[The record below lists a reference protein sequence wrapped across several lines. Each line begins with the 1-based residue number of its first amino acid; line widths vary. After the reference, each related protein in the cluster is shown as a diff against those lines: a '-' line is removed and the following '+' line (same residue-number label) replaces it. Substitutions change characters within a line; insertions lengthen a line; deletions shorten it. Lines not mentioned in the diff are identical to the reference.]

1 MFSLIWQKPMLRGK
15 IKKNL
20 KTLHQAALTA
30 NIAQKTIFLS
40 RSVAPTEKKLTT
52 DRDQTKGR

>member
-1 MFSLIWQKPMLRGK
+1 MLRGK

-40 RSVAPTEKKLTT
+40 RPVAPTEKKLTT